1 MATPPSNQ
9 DTEDQ
14 IDDKPMPLL
23 DHLIELRTRLIWS
36 MAAFVIA
43 FAVCYYFSKNI
54 YTFLA
59 QPLAD
64 VLQAKT
70 GQERRM
76 IFTALTE
83 AFFTYLKV
91 AMFGAA
97 FISFPITVTQLW
109 LFVAP
114 GLYRSEKRALLP
126 FLAATPVLFVLGG
139 ALAYYVII
147 PMAWQFFVSFEIPS
161 SEGGLPIQLEAKVSE
176 YLGLVMKLIFAFG
189 IAFELPVGLTLMA
202 KVGIISSAGLRK
214 YRRYS
219 YVGMF
224 VVAAVLTPPDVISQL
239 GLAIPLIGLYE
250 LSIVLA
256 KWVEPKR
263 EPEDDA
269 DA

>member
-1 MATPPSNQ
+1 VATPPTNQ
-9 DTEDQ
+9 ETEDQ

-23 DHLIELRTRLIWS
+23 DHLIELRTRLIYS
-36 MAAFVIA
+36 MLAFMIA
-43 FAVCYYFSKNI
+43 FAVCYYFSKQI
-54 YTFLA
+54 YSFLA

-64 VLQAKT
+64 ILHEKT

-114 GLYRSEKRALLP
+114 GLYRSEKKALLP
-126 FLAATPVLFVLGG
+126 FLMATPVLFLLG
-139 ALAYYVII
+139 ASLAYYVIF
-147 PMAWQFFVSFEIPS
+147 PMAWRFFLSFEIPAG
-161 SEGGLPIQLEAKVSE
+161 EGGLPILLEAKVSE

-189 IAFELPVGLTLMA
+189 IAFQLPVGLTLLA
-202 KVGIISSAGLRK
+202 RVGIIGSAGLKK

-224 VVAAVLTPPDVISQL
+224 IVAAILTPPDIISQL
-239 GLAIPLIGLYE
+239 GLAVPLIALYE
-250 LSIVLA
+250 LSVVMA
-256 KWVEPKR
+256 KWVEPKPV
-263 EPEDDA
+263 EDA
-269 DA
+269 DSA

>member
-1 MATPPSNQ
+1 MAAPEK
-9 DTEDQ
+9 DE
-14 IDDKPMPLL
+14 IHDKPMPLL
-23 DHLIELRTRLIWS
+23 EHLVELRTRLIWS
-36 MAAFVIA
+36 IVALAVA

-64 VLQAKT
+64 VLQARS

-109 LFVAP
+109 LFIAP
-114 GLYRSEKRALLP
+114 GLYRSEKRALVP
-126 FLAATPVLFVLGG
+126 FLVATPVLFLLGG
-139 ALAYYVII
+139 ALAYYVVI

-161 SEGGLPIQLEAKVSE
+161 GDGALPIQLEAKVSE

-189 IAFELPVGLTLMA
+189 IAFELPVGLTLLA
-202 KVGIISSAGLRK
+202 KVGIISSFGLRK

-224 VVAAVLTPPDVISQL
+224 IVAAVLTPPDVISQL

-250 LSIVLA
+250 ISVLMA
-256 KWVEPKR
+256 QWVEPKR
-263 EPEDDA
+263 EPEDDG

>member
-1 MATPPSNQ
+1 MATPPQ
-9 DTEDQ
+9 IEDKSEDD

-64 VLQAKT
+64 ILHEKT

-126 FLAATPVLFVLGG
+126 FLAATPVLFLLG
-139 ALAYYVII
+139 ASLAYYVIF
-147 PMAWQFFVSFEIPS
+147 PMAWRFFLSFEIPAG
-161 SEGGLPIQLEAKVSE
+161 EGGLPILLEAKVSE

-189 IAFELPVGLTLMA
+189 IAFQLPVGLTLLA
-202 KVGIISSAGLRK
+202 KVGIIDSAGLKK

-224 VVAAVLTPPDVISQL
+224 IVAAVLTPPDVISQL
-239 GLAIPLIGLYE
+239 GLAIPLIALYE
-250 LSIVLA
+250 LSVVMA
-256 KWVEPKR
+256 KWVEPK
-263 EPEDDA
+263 PVEDD